1 MQWERPERL
10 FARHALTGGG
20 WQRDVVVTIS
30 ADGHVAD
37 VTADGRAPAGAPAFD
52 LLLPGMA
59 NAHSH
64 AFQRA
69 MAGLTELASAAGRDN
84 FWSWREVMYAFN
96 RNLTPEQMEAV
107 ARALYVELLEHGY
120 TAVGE
125 FHYLH
130 HDPQGRYYAGIICE
144 RRGKAQLHRHAPG
157 ANSAAYEALREA
169 MERYEQAIEIRP
181 PENDDAMLRWNTCAR
196 VLMRNPNL
204 QPAREERFEH
214 PLE

>member
-1 MQWERPERL
+1 MSEMFELKALSPQAIPRALEKAVRYRLLNEPLQAESICLDVLRIDPENQAAL
-10 FARHALTGGG
+10 IIQLLALTDQFP
-20 WQRDVVVTIS
+20 QRQS
-30 ADGHVAD
+30 AVEEAQ
-37 VTADGRAPAGAPAFD
+37 AICR
-52 LLLPGMA
+52 
-59 NAHSH
+59 
-64 AFQRA
+64 
-69 MAGLTELASAAGRDN
+69 GLRSEYDR
-84 FWSWREVMYAFN
+84 
-96 RNLTPEQMEAV
+96 
-107 ARALYVELLEHGY
+107 
-120 TAVGE
+120 
-125 FHYLH
+125 
-130 HDPQGRYYAGIICE
+130 RYYAGIICE